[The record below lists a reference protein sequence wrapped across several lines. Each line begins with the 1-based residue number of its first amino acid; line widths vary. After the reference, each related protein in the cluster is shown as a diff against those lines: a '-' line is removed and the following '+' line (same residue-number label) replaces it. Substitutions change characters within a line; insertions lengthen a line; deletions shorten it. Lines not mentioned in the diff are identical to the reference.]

1 MLGLLPLTLYLYLPI
16 VAAGDP
22 VLAYGVTP
30 DWSSFWG
37 HVTGSRFHAL
47 VHLPG
52 TAEQTLLNTLARW
65 LRGMYGI
72 YSVFLVVALAGIGFQ
87 LGRRRRL
94 AAIALAYVPA
104 VIFGMSYWVVDRA
117 IFYIPSIFIF
127 SIWIAEG
134 VAGGSRLSARY
145 SQISGTAFGVVA
157 ALAPGLLLHNFDAL
171 DQSDFYAVHDET
183 MAAFG
188 AASEDAILLMA
199 LGFMED
205 DAVLYASLVED
216 VRPDVEV
223 IDYALNQYG
232 QYEPELDRLRTAHI
246 SIEEVFRRS
255 VAVQLRDVDP
265 EREIFLL
272 PGRKDYD
279 WKSIGFTRVTLG
291 VIDQLA
297 RRTPDLC
304 STAIPT
310 FAANLEIDKG
320 PTFRGLSV
328 AVPTILQGDVL
339 ELQLYWE
346 LGERCRGAIH
356 LYRAGGSPRRLSTRR
371 PGSST
376 RAQSPSP
383 GTGRPT
389 RRLCA
394 GDHDPRAHPLLAIPY
409 SLPAGD
415 WRIWLGVER
424 DGKLQRFENGLE
436 LIAAASVRVEARER
450 DLWRL
455 PVVSRPAGTLGD
467 DQNR

>member
-1 MLGLLPLTLYLYLPI
+1 MLTRAREWWGAASVAQLILLGLLPLTLYLYLPI

-72 YSVFLVVALAGIGFQ
+72 YSVFLVVALAEIGFQ

-145 SQISGTAFGVVA
+145 SQLSGTAFGVVA

-223 IDYALNQYG
+223 IDYTRDSAKHRYS
-232 QYEPELDRLRTAHI
+232 YDRETLSHWHAFDDPVQEGLG
-246 SIEEVFRRS
+246 SIE
-255 VAVQLRDVDP
+255 VAHLVVQ
-265 EREIFLL
+265 
-272 PGRKDYD
+272 
-279 WKSIGFTRVTLG
+279 
-291 VIDQLA
+291 
-297 RRTPDLC
+297 
-304 STAIPT
+304 
-310 FAANLEIDKG
+310 
-320 PTFRGLSV
+320 
-328 AVPTILQGDVL
+328 
-339 ELQLYWE
+339 
-346 LGERCRGAIH
+346 
-356 LYRAGGSPRRLSTRR
+356 
-371 PGSST
+371 
-376 RAQSPSP
+376 
-383 GTGRPT
+383 
-389 RRLCA
+389 
-394 GDHDPRAHPLLAIPY
+394 
-409 SLPAGD
+409 
-415 WRIWLGVER
+415 
-424 DGKLQRFENGLE
+424 
-436 LIAAASVRVEARER
+436 
-450 DLWRL
+450 
-455 PVVSRPAGTLGD
+455 
-467 DQNR
+467 